1 MIKKGLKKVRKAMP
15 FKKST
20 LENCIQIDSIYT
32 IHYFE
37 YTNKFYFPGES
48 HDFWEFVFVDKGSV
62 DICMEHTELTLK
74 KGEIA
79 FHQPNEF
86 HKVSTYGHTA
96 PNLVVVSFESFSPLM
111 DFFRGKILKIDQKER
126 TLLAELL
133 IEARNLFSSPL
144 DDPYLTEMIKK
155 EDAPIGAEQFI
166 KTYLEQF
173 LIHLLRR
180 YSNDEKQL
188 DMPYT
193 KNTAVIFKRITAYM
207 EDNIS
212 KRLTIE
218 QICLD
223 NMIGRTQLQKIFQIE
238 VGTGIIDY
246 FSKLKINAA
255 KHMIRDGKLNFSQIS
270 EQLGYSSIHYF
281 SRQFK
286 KLSGMSP
293 SEYASSLKS
302 IVEKKEFE

>member
-1 MIKKGLKKVRKAMP
+1 MP

-20 LENCIQIDSIYT
+20 LEDCINIDSLYT

-37 YTNKFYFPGES
+37 YTNEFYFPGES
-48 HDFWEFVFVDKGSV
+48 HDFWEFIFVDKGSV
-62 DICMEHTELTLK
+62 DVCMNHTELTLK

-96 PNLVVVSFESFSPLM
+96 PNLVVISFESKSPLM
-111 DFFRGKILKIDQKER
+111 DFFRNRVLKIDQKER
-126 TLLAELL
+126 TLLADML

-144 DDPYLTEMIKK
+144 DDPYLTEMIKR
-155 EDAPIGAEQFI
+155 EDAPIGTEQLI
-166 KTYLEQF
+166 KIYLEQF
-173 LIHLLRR
+173 LIHLIRR
-180 YSNDEKQL
+180 YSNNEKQP
-188 DMPYT
+188 DVPAI
-193 KNTAVIFKRITAYM
+193 KNTAVIFKRITDYM

-212 KRLTIE
+212 KHLTIE

-223 NMIGRTQLQKIFQIE
+223 NMIGRTQLQKIFQLE
-238 VGTGIIDY
+238 TGTGIIDY

-255 KHMIRDGKLNFSQIS
+255 KHMIRDGHLNFSQIS
-270 EQLGYSSIHYF
+270 AQLGYSSIHYF

-286 KLSGMSP
+286 KISGMSP
-293 SEYASSLKS
+293 SEYASSVKS
-302 IVEKKEFE
+302 IVEKEQKKN